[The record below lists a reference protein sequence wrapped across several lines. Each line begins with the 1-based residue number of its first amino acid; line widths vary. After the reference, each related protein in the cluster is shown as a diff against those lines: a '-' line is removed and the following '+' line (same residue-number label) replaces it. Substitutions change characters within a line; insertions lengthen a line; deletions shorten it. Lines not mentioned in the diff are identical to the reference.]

1 VLQPDGKIVIVGW
14 TDPPADFFI
23 TRLLSNGT
31 RDTAFHLAHPTTN
44 FPGNT
49 VDEAF
54 AVALGPGGT
63 IVVAGRSG
71 ANTAV
76 ARYTATGALDPT
88 FSGDGLLTHDFGG
101 GSEADDVAVIAGGKI
116 VVAGREGTASGL
128 PRVVLAQFNAN
139 GTIDA
144 TFGTAGRVN
153 PASTS
158 IGSAA
163 ALVVQGTK
171 LVITGNVGLSTAGI
185 SRYNANGTIDG
196 TFGTG
201 GTTTMQVG
209 RFLNIRDLV
218 ADGSGRLVA
227 VGMSAI
233 LDNFP
238 DANSVVT
245 LFRFSANGARDA
257 TFGCGGRVL
266 TEVLGDGAATLY
278 NLAAGSTAV
287 AAGNDILV
295 GGFAAAFDGTDFP
308 PTDQLLA
315 RYLGN
320 PPHAAG
326 YGLLRGDGGSSAF
339 GGAPACGS
347 AFGISLN
354 QPVVGMAY
362 DPAAAGSW
370 SVATD
375 GGVFSFGAA
384 RFLGSMGGTRLNQP
398 VVGMAATPDGKGY
411 WLVARDGGIFSFGS
425 AHFFGSTGAMRL
437 NQPVVGMAA
446 AKDGKGYWL
455 VASDGGI
462 FAFGSARFSGSTG
475 AMRLNQPIVGM
486 AADPDGT
493 GYWLAARDGGVFS
506 FAAKFAGSTA
516 GYAPNPFVGI
526 AADPDGTGYWLAA
539 SNGGV
544 FSYGAAFSGSTG
556 ATPFPIGSVRST
568 IGIAASP

>member
-1 VLQPDGKIVIVGW
+1 MARSKARGFLCGIAALVVVCATPAAAAAAPGQIDATFGILNNGTVTADHGRHDFVVKVLRQADGKILTVADSSDANLNATMVISRYLANGEIDFAFGQSGSLTTPLQGTGFVSDAVLQPDGKIVIVGW

-209 RFLNIRDLV
+209 RRGH
-218 ADGSGRLVA
+218 DGSR
-227 VGMSAI
+227 
-233 LDNFP
+233 
-238 DANSVVT
+238 
-245 LFRFSANGARDA
+245 
-257 TFGCGGRVL
+257 
-266 TEVLGDGAATLY
+266 
-278 NLAAGSTAV
+278 
-287 AAGNDILV
+287 
-295 GGFAAAFDGTDFP
+295 
-308 PTDQLLA
+308 
-315 RYLGN
+315 
-320 PPHAAG
+320 
-326 YGLLRGDGGSSAF
+326 
-339 GGAPACGS
+339 
-347 AFGISLN
+347 
-354 QPVVGMAY
+354 
-362 DPAAAGSW
+362 
-370 SVATD
+370 
-375 GGVFSFGAA
+375 
-384 RFLGSMGGTRLNQP
+384 
-398 VVGMAATPDGKGY
+398 
-411 WLVARDGGIFSFGS
+411 
-425 AHFFGSTGAMRL
+425 
-437 NQPVVGMAA
+437 
-446 AKDGKGYWL
+446 
-455 VASDGGI
+455 
-462 FAFGSARFSGSTG
+462 SG
-475 AMRLNQPIVGM
+475 P
-486 AADPDGT
+486 
-493 GYWLAARDGGVFS
+493 
-506 FAAKFAGSTA
+506 
-516 GYAPNPFVGI
+516 
-526 AADPDGTGYWLAA
+526 
-539 SNGGV
+539 
-544 FSYGAAFSGSTG
+544 
-556 ATPFPIGSVRST
+556 
-568 IGIAASP
+568 